1 MIHYGNI
8 EIKNR
13 VLILIHLSEENEHVS
28 VLTNMFT
35 LKKTGRKEI
44 KK

>member
-1 MIHYGNI
+1 MIHYGNM

-13 VLILIHLSEENEHVS
+13 VLIWIHLSEENEHVS

-35 LKKTGRKEI
+35 LTKQEGKK
-44 KK
+44 